1 MSQPNATMELEVK
14 AKFSSV
20 KNMQHNYGLCTYKL
34 SHEIINTFILVRGI
48 ITFPTGWNSN
58 VVICVKL

>member
-1 MSQPNATMELEVK
+1 MIQSTATVKLEVK
-14 AKFSSV
+14 AKFSSE

-34 SHEIINTFILVRGI
+34 THKIIIIFILVRGI

-58 VVICVKL
+58 VVIYTKL

>member
-1 MSQPNATMELEVK
+1 MIQPNTTVKLEVN

-20 KNMQHNYGLCTYKL
+20 KNMQHNYGFCTYKL
-34 SHEIINTFILVRGI
+34 THKIIITFILVRGI
-48 ITFPTGWNSN
+48 ITFPTGWDSN